1 MTSEGIVPPDRK
13 PPPPLAKQTR
23 KDVDSVFEQ
32 FSSLIQASNR
42 PLPNRFGNGDV
53 VPEEK
58 RTGIFTDI
66 GVLRR
71 GGFLLESIS
80 TLYAVFQQ
88 QKKGGPVDDRRM
100 IVRCFNLPSSIHFD
114 VVFVLGDYS
123 KHNHAYGL
131 PLNVDENIN

>member
-1 MTSEGIVPPDRK
+1 MTSEGVVPPDRK

-23 KDVDSVFEQ
+23 KDVDSAFEQ
-32 FSSLIQASNR
+32 FSSLIRASNR

-88 QKKGGPVDDRRM
+88 HKKGGPVDDRRM
-100 IVRCFNLPSSIHFD
+100 IVCCSNLPPPIHFD
-114 VVFVLGDYS
+114 IIFVLGDYS
-123 KHNHAYGL
+123 KHDHGL
-131 PLNVDENIN
+131 MLNVDGSTN